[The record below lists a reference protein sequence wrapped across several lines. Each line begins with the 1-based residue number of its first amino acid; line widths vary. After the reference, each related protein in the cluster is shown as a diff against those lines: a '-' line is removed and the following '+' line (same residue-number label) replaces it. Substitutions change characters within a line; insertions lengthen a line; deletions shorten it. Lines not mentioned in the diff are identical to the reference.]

1 MARQRTVRTLVKKLY
16 IKEGILRDTEYTN
29 MFISKSAK
37 QEIEDGLG
45 LFLNLV
51 NKKGPTFTQTR

>member
-1 MARQRTVRTLVKKLY
+1 
-16 IKEGILRDTEYTN
+16 

-51 NKKGPTFTQTR
+51 NKKGPIFTQTR